1 MSSVS
6 DSSSSVIDLGCL
18 QIPTLD
24 DLEIQVDV
32 DTASNNIVSISLV
45 LPHSV
50 ASVQVFA
57 AAKNEDSWPSVRD
70 AIVAG
75 LAEQHVE
82 SMIEL
87 GRFGTE
93 IHCVMP
99 TQDHDRRTVVQPVR
113 FVGMSGPRWFLR
125 AVIGGDA
132 AVFPEAKDNMDEVLA
147 SIIVVRGDHAMAP
160 GEPLVFS
167 LPVE

>member
-1 MSSVS
+1 MSPH
-6 DSSSSVIDLGCL
+6 SSQPIDIIDLGCL
-18 QIPTLD
+18 QIPAID

-57 AAKNEDSWPSVRD
+57 AATNEDSWPSVRE

-75 LAEQHVE
+75 LSEQHVE
-82 SMIEL
+82 CTIEL
-87 GRFGTE
+87 GNFGTE

-99 TQDHDRRTVVQPVR
+99 TLNDDGSTVVQPIR
-113 FVGMSGPRWFLR
+113 FVGIDGPRWFLR
-125 AVIGGDA
+125 AAVGGDA
-132 AVFPEAKDNMDEVLA
+132 AVFPEALAKMDEVLK
-147 SIIVVRGDHAMAP
+147 SIDVVRGEHAMAP

-167 LPVE
+167 LPGE